1 MCLLLELIAAALV
14 AFLFFAYAAL
24 ALIFM
29 LVVGAVL
36 AVLWVVGC
44 AADWRKRRAEH
55 SKPKV

>member
-14 AFLFFAYAAL
+14 AFLFFAYAAV

-29 LVVGAVL
+29 LIVGAVL
-36 AVLWVVGC
+36 GVLWVVGC
-44 AADWRKRRAEH
+44 VAERLKRRAEH